1 MASDVNYLNHCVS
14 KCEASAFVEEIRP
27 RINIIGD
34 RLHNAME
41 AQFLTA
47 IQQNDAEVLKRCLRV
62 YASVERIPDAERLLR
77 CKIIAPCLEEVI
89 TSKSLHSD
97 PMGLSGIC
105 QNILDII
112 PEKLDLL
119 LKLTNRKKSS
129 NKKVSGNMSGFNFV
143 LNSLWPDV
151 VEKFEQQLPMVF
163 SAGKTSLK

>member
-119 LKLTNRKKSS
+119 LKLTNRKKS
-129 NKKVSGNMSGFNFV
+129 NKKGSR
-143 LNSLWPDV
+143 
-151 VEKFEQQLPMVF
+151 
-163 SAGKTSLK
+163 